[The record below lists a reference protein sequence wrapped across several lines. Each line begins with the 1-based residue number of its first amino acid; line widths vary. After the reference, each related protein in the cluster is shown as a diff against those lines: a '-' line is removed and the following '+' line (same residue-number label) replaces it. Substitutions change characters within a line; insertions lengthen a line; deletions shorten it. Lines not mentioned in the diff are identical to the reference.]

1 MRNTLHTLLLI
12 LLTFGL
18 TGCSLFTLE
27 MKSDSEPL
35 PKRELNIRVVT
46 QQFALDAFSEIER
59 VNDSVRNETK
69 NLNYIANTLLWSI
82 NLQSGLQQ
90 SVLQQKPQ
98 IALIDTWAFLEQV
111 RRYVDSPETVELFG
125 EVREKPLQ
133 LTISLHEAIEK
144 ISRRLVSSSDYS
156 QIREFVYDFADRH
169 PFEDLKFKRVSV
181 YEDWIKHN
189 NIADS
194 MSVVTVGTIPEVM
207 SDFANRMMMLSNT
220 LGKGSKWQLEYFAAS
235 NGITAE
241 STQAMADSI
250 SYRIELFQ
258 KFLDNSPELIDFT
271 ITRFEEEVTP
281 MIELFDRRVAITM
294 AQLSEE
300 RIALDS
306 LVARERRE
314 IMIQVDSISE
324 NLLRVVM
331 QEAKGLIATYLVYVT
346 IFFAVI
352 IFLPF
357 AIGFFTGRVF
367 TRIKRGKKSDE
378 ID

>member
-1 MRNTLHTLLLI
+1 
-12 LLTFGL
+12 
-18 TGCSLFTLE
+18 

-59 VNDSVRNETK
+59 VNDSVRKETK
-69 NLNYIANTLLWSI
+69 DLNYIANTLLWSI

-111 RRYVDSPETVELFG
+111 KRYVDSPATNDLFG
-125 EVREKPLQ
+125 EVRHQPLE
-133 LTISLHEAIEK
+133 LTLALHGAIEK
-144 ISRRLVSSSDYS
+144 ISQRLLSSNEYS
-156 QIREFVYDFADRH
+156 HIKDFVYAFADRH

-220 LGKGSKWQLEYFAAS
+220 LGKGSKWQLEYLAAS

-271 ITRFEEEVTP
+271 ISRFDEEVTP

-300 RIALDS
+300 RVALDS
-306 LVARERRE
+306 LIARERRE

-357 AIGFFTGRVF
+357 AIGFFTGRIF
-367 TRIKRGKKSDE
+367 TRSKNKKNNSDL
-378 ID
+378 D